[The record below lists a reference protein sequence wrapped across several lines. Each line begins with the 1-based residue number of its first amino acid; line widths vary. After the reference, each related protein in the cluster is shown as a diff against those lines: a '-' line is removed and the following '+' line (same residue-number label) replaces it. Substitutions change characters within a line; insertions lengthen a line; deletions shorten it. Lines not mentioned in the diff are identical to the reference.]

1 MTDKVT
7 VVQTGAVREI
17 DFTEGMTVKQA
28 IATAEL
34 RVSDDH
40 EVRLNGAPCPDQD
53 TVLKAGDQ
61 VMVVGQIAG
70 A

>member
-1 MTDKVT
+1 MTEKVT

-28 IATAEL
+28 IAAADL
-34 RVSDDH
+34 QVSENH
-40 EVRLNGAPCPDQD
+40 EVRLNGSPCPDHD

-61 VMVVGQIAG
+61 VMIVGQIAG